1 MGLRVI
7 CVSIL
12 SGVWKDCSGCIVL
25 LRVEG
30 LAVSGAVA
38 VFTDEI
44 FPLAIMYTVQ
54 NGGAPLDTRLG
65 TSDVL
70 NLLS

>member
-30 LAVSGAVA
+30 LAVSGAVE

-54 NGGAPLDTRLG
+54 NGGAPLDTALG
-65 TSDVL
+65 ISDIL
-70 NLLS
+70 NLL